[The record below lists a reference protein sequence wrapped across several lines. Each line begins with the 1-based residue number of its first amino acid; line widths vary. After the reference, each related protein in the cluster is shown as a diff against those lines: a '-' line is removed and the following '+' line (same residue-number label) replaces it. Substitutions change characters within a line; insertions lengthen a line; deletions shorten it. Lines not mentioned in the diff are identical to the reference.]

1 MQTEII
7 EQIIHLPIAERVEI
21 IERISRS
28 VREDLRENNNDN
40 SSLAERKAAYL
51 RMRGAAGIEERQAII
66 DSLYGIAAVEGK
78 TPPTDEE
85 VKEDY
90 INYLSEKYK

>member
-21 IERISRS
+21 IEQISRS
-28 VREDLRENNNDN
+28 VSRDLRESKIEK
-40 SSLAERKAAYL
+40 SSQDERNAAYL
-51 RMRGAAGIEERQAII
+51 RLR
-66 DSLYGIAAVEGK
+66 GIASVEGK

-85 VKEDY
+85 VKEDFM
-90 INYLSEKYK
+90 NYLSEKHK

>member
-1 MQTEII
+1 MQTELI

-28 VREDLRENNNDN
+28 VREDLSEKHKEI
-40 SSLAERKAAYL
+40 SLEERKKAVDRL
-51 RMRGAAGIEERQAII
+51 R
-66 DSLYGIAAVEGK
+66 GIAAVEGK

-90 INYLSEKYK
+90 ANYLAEKYK